1 MTMRRTSVFQTIQ
14 FKIIV
19 IFMLL
24 ILFAMQLIG
33 VYFLRTLENSFLN
46 NFSESL
52 RNQAAILANYVEPYL
67 APGSDVLNDQQIQ
80 QELDAII
87 NNLNTIS
94 GAEIQV
100 IDATGIVVSAS
111 SQLPRSIIGQRNSQT
126 EVTRALQGIRLNE
139 KEIIDSSGTRKK
151 TMAIRVGDGG
161 QVVGAVYMI
170 ASMEEQFETINNIS
184 GFFMYGTLI
193 ALAMTV
199 LLSIILSNTIT
210 KPIKEMTKQATE
222 MAEGNFSRNV
232 VVQSHDEIG
241 QLGDAFNYMS
251 MRLREALASNE
262 EEKDRL
268 ASILSNMSDGVI
280 ATDDSGKVIVMNR
293 RAQEILALPHEQAM
307 GKLISEVLEI
317 EPGELQQKVT
327 GTDNSIMLQREGNDG
342 EVIKVKVNFSTI
354 RRRGQDMTG
363 LIAVLHDVTEEEKME
378 SSRREFVANVSHEL
392 RTPLTT
398 IKSYLEALEDG
409 ALEDPELARR
419 FIGVTRTE
427 SERMI
432 RLVTDLLHLSRFDS
446 HQAIMMREP
455 VEIETMLEEVV
466 DRFSFQLQQR
476 DISIGL
482 HVEQGIP
489 KVSCDPDQI
498 DQVLDNLISNAI
510 KYSYAGG
517 RIDVEARQRDA
528 EYVEISVKDTG
539 IGIPPKHLDRI
550 FDRFYRVD
558 KARSRNMGGTG
569 LGLSIAREIIRA
581 HGGTIYLESEINKGT
596 QVVFT
601 LPLHREEGAIV

>member
-1 MTMRRTSVFQTIQ
+1 MRKTGLFHTIR
-14 FKIIV
+14 FKIIIIYV
-19 IFMLL
+19 LL

-33 VYFLRTLENSFLN
+33 VYFLRTLENSFIN

-52 RNQAAILANYVEPYL
+52 RNQAAILANYVAPYL
-67 APGSDVLNDQQIQ
+67 TPGADGQAEQQSY

-100 IDATGIVVSAS
+100 IDANGIVVSAS

-126 EVTRALQGIRLNE
+126 EVTRALQGIRMNE
-139 KEIIDSSGTRKK
+139 KEIIDSGGMRKK
-151 TMAIRVGDGG
+151 TIAIRVGEGG
-161 QVVGAVYMI
+161 QVVGAIYMV
-170 ASMEEQFETINNIS
+170 ASMEEQFETINRIS

-199 LLSIILSNTIT
+199 MLSIILSNTIT
-210 KPIKEMTKQATE
+210 KPIKEVTQQATE
-222 MAEGNFSRNV
+222 LAEGNFTRNV
-232 VVQSHDEIG
+232 AVQSNDEIG
-241 QLGDAFNYMS
+241 QLGEAFNYMS
-251 MRLREALASNE
+251 MRLRNALASHE
-262 EEKDRL
+262 EEKERL

-280 ATDDSGKVIVMNR
+280 ATDETGQVIVMNR
-293 RAQEILALPHEQAM
+293 RAEQILELKAEEAI
-307 GKLISEVLEI
+307 GKPIDEVLSME
-317 EPGELQQKVT
+317 EELT
-327 GTDNSIMLQREGNDG
+327 FTEHTDHNNSMMLQREASDG
-342 EVIKVKVNFSTI
+342 ELVKVRVNFTSVG
-354 RRRGQDMTG
+354 RKSKGMTG

-409 ALEDPELARR
+409 ALEEPELAKR

-446 HQAIMMREP
+446 HQAIMLKEA
-455 VEIETMLEEVV
+455 VDIESMLEEVV

-476 DISIGL
+476 SITIETHIQHDL
-482 HVEQGIP
+482 P
-489 KVSCDPDQI
+489 RVSCDPDQI

-510 KYSYAGG
+510 KYSYEGG
-517 RIDVEARQRDA
+517 Q
-528 EYVEISVKDTG
+528 VEIAAQQVDQHFVEIYIKDNG
-539 IGIPPKHLDRI
+539 IGIPQRHLERI
-550 FDRFYRVD
+550 FERFYRVD

-569 LGLSIAREIIRA
+569 LGLSIAREIIKA
-581 HGGTIYLESEINKGT
+581 HGGTIKLESEINKGT
-596 QVVFT
+596 KVTFT
-601 LPLHREEGAIV
+601 LPPHREEGISE

>member
-1 MTMRRTSVFQTIQ
+1 MRRTSIYQTIQ

-33 VYFLRTLENSFLN
+33 VYFLRTLENSFLS

-151 TMAIRVGDGG
+151 TIAIRVGDGG
-161 QVVGAVYMI
+161 QVVGAVYMV

-193 ALAMTV
+193 ALVMTV
-199 LLSIILSNTIT
+199 VLSIILSNTIT
-210 KPIKEMTKQATE
+210 KPIKEITKQATE

-241 QLGDAFNYMS
+241 QLGEAFNYMS
-251 MRLREALASNE
+251 SRLREALASNE

-280 ATDDSGKVIVMNR
+280 ATDDTGKVIVMNR
-293 RAQEILALPHEQAM
+293 RAQQILAVPYEQAM
-307 GKLISEVLEI
+307 GHSISEVLGI
-317 EPGELQQKVT
+317 DPGELERKAS
-327 GTDNSIMLQREGNDG
+327 GSDRSLLLQREGGDG
-342 EVIKVKVNFSTI
+342 EEIKVKVSFSTI

-363 LIAVLHDVTEEEKME
+363 LIAVLHDVTEEEKVE

-482 HVEQGIP
+482 HVEQDIP

-510 KYSYAGG
+510 KYSHAGG
-517 RIDVEARQRDA
+517 RIDVEARQRDE

-539 IGIPPKHLDRI
+539 IGIPAKHLDRI

-581 HGGTIYLESEINKGT
+581 HGGTIHLDSEMNKGT

-601 LPLHREEGAIV
+601 LPLHHEEGASA

>member
-1 MTMRRTSVFQTIQ
+1 MRRTSVFQTIQ

>member
-1 MTMRRTSVFQTIQ
+1 
-14 FKIIV
+14 
-19 IFMLL
+19 
-24 ILFAMQLIG
+24 
-33 VYFLRTLENSFLN
+33 
-46 NFSESL
+46 
-52 RNQAAILANYVEPYL
+52 
-67 APGSDVLNDQQIQ
+67 
-80 QELDAII
+80 
-87 NNLNTIS
+87 
-94 GAEIQV
+94 
-100 IDATGIVVSAS
+100 
-111 SQLPRSIIGQRNSQT
+111 
-126 EVTRALQGIRLNE
+126 
-139 KEIIDSSGTRKK
+139 
-151 TMAIRVGDGG
+151 
-161 QVVGAVYMI
+161 
-170 ASMEEQFETINNIS
+170 
-184 GFFMYGTLI
+184 MYGTLI

>member
-1 MTMRRTSVFQTIQ
+1 MRRTSIFQTIQ

-151 TMAIRVGDGG
+151 TIAIRVGDGG
-161 QVVGAVYMI
+161 QVVGAVYMVV
-170 ASMEEQFETINNIS
+170 SMEDQFETINNIS

-210 KPIKEMTKQATE
+210 KPIKEITKQATE
-222 MAEGNFSRNV
+222 LAEGKFSRNV

-293 RAQEILALPHEQAM
+293 RAQQILGLTYEQAM
-307 GKLISEVLEI
+307 GMSISEVLGI
-317 EPGELQQKVT
+317 DPGELEQKAT
-327 GTDNSIMLQREGNDG
+327 GADSSLMLQREGGDG

-476 DISIGL
+476 DIGIGL

-517 RIDVEARQRDA
+517 RVDVEARQRDE

-539 IGIPPKHLDRI
+539 IGIPSKHLDRI

-581 HGGTIYLESEINKGT
+581 HGGTIQIDSEINKGT

-601 LPLHREEGAIV
+601 LPLYQEEGATV

>member
-1 MTMRRTSVFQTIQ
+1 MRKTSIFQTIQ

-67 APGSDVLNDQQIQ
+67 APGSDVLSDEQIQ

-151 TMAIRVGDGG
+151 TIAIRVGDGS
-161 QVVGAVYMI
+161 QVVGAVYI
-170 ASMEEQFETINNIS
+170 VASMEEQFETINNIS

-199 LLSIILSNTIT
+199 VLSIILSNTIT

-222 MAEGNFSRNV
+222 MAEGNFSRSV

-251 MRLREALASNE
+251 SRLREALASNE

-280 ATDDSGKVIVMNR
+280 ATDDTGRVIVMNR
-293 RAQEILALPHEQAM
+293 RAQEILGLPDEQAM
-307 GKLISEVLEI
+307 GRSISEVLEI
-317 EPGELQQKVT
+317 DPGELEQKAT
-327 GTDNSIMLQREGNDG
+327 GSDSSLMLQREGDG
-342 EVIKVKVNFSTI
+342 ETIKVKVNFSTI

-517 RIDVEARQRDA
+517 RIDVEARQKDEA
-528 EYVEISVKDTG
+528 YVEISVKDTG
-539 IGIPPKHLDRI
+539 IGIPSKHLDRI

-581 HGGTIYLESEINKGT
+581 HGGTIHLDSEINKGT

-601 LPLHREEGAIV
+601 LPLHQEEGATV

>member
-1 MTMRRTSVFQTIQ
+1 MRRTSIYQTIQ

-33 VYFLRTLENSFLN
+33 VYFLRTLENSFLS

-151 TMAIRVGDGG
+151 TIAIRVGDGG
-161 QVVGAVYMI
+161 QVVGAVYMV

-193 ALAMTV
+193 ALVMTV
-199 LLSIILSNTIT
+199 VLSIILSNTIT
-210 KPIKEMTKQATE
+210 KPIKEITKQATE

-241 QLGDAFNYMS
+241 QLGEAFNYMS
-251 MRLREALASNE
+251 SRLREALASNE

-280 ATDDSGKVIVMNR
+280 ATDDTGKVIVMNR
-293 RAQEILALPHEQAM
+293 RAQQILAVPYEQAM
-307 GKLISEVLEI
+307 GRSISEVLGI
-317 EPGELQQKVT
+317 DPGELEQKAA
-327 GTDNSIMLQREGNDG
+327 GSDRSLLLQREGGDG
-342 EVIKVKVNFSTI
+342 EEIKVKVSFSTI

-363 LIAVLHDVTEEEKME
+363 LIAVLHDVTEEEKVE

-482 HVEQGIP
+482 HVEQDIP

-510 KYSYAGG
+510 KYSHAGG
-517 RIDVEARQRDA
+517 RIDVEARQRDE

-539 IGIPPKHLDRI
+539 IGIPAKHLDRI

-581 HGGTIYLESEINKGT
+581 HGGTIHLDSEMNKGT

-601 LPLHREEGAIV
+601 LPLHHEEGASA